1 MLDDILPVGAYL
13 TNHKVRAD
21 SDEAV
26 EFAVLMPMRGEH
38 RPVLSIDAKFPV
50 EDYERLL
57 NASETGD
64 GDAERLATRALDRR
78 IRDEAKKIASKY
90 IAPPATVEFAILYLP
105 TDALY
110 TEVARIPG
118 LIDDMGRAHR
128 VLILGPSLFP
138 ALLHTIHLGFV
149 TLALEQKADEI
160 RILLGATKTE
170 MVKMDGVLDRLLNQA
185 GTFTRTIESARTRTR
200 AMSRKLRGVEV
211 LDPTQAEQILDL
223 EAPAELD
230 EDPA

>member
-1 MLDDILPVGAYL
+1 L

-57 NASETGD
+57 NASEAGD